1 MLDFAKRKICANQ
14 LTNIMKGIAALAP
27 TLLLTLILTSCMSDG
42 YTDTAAGKSD
52 TYINLNVS
60 TPTAQAR
67 ANATANPAGTSGKL
81 GQNETNPSPDT
92 EEKITSIRVWA
103 FNSGSDKATAT
114 PIGFK
119 SETNLSAQGSHNV
132 SMMITRKN
140 AETLRKSKIDL
151 YILLNAES
159 EGVLDGKNCIK
170 MTRADLEKLVI
181 KNQFGITA
189 EGTAQTTVVPQAG
202 LPISRVIKELD
213 VTDNIKDNAT
223 DAALH
228 SINIPLIRAVSK
240 LHFFFTRKKVKDK
253 DKNTEGVEVTKI
265 EVNVNVIPTQSSVF
279 PTATTDANKET
290 EGLTGDLTSLSYLS
304 QKMTFGSV
312 ATKDIGP
319 VSDPTSYIRKPGQTA
334 DAYITQLSGVTTE
347 CHLSYLRETDK
358 ELTGTIYY
366 KLNKSGAVKQT
377 PFSISKAYRNHEMV
391 VYGYFLGDEEST
403 LTLKY
408 YVAGWTDK
416 GTTNIEFN

>member
-1 MLDFAKRKICANQ
+1 MFDFAKRKICANQ
-14 LTNIMKGIAALAP
+14 LTSIMKGIAALAP

-67 ANATANPAGTSGKL
+67 AKAPANPAGTSGKL
-81 GQNETNPSPDT
+81 GQDETNPSSDT

-103 FNSGSDKATAT
+103 FKSGSDRATAT

-119 SETNLSAQGSHNV
+119 SETNLLKQGSHNV
-132 SMMITRKN
+132 SMMITSKN
-140 AETLRKSKIDL
+140 AKALDKIDL

-159 EGVLDGKNCIK
+159 EGVLDGQDCIK
-170 MTRADLEKLVI
+170 MTRAELEALVI
-181 KNQFGITA
+181 KNNFGIA
-189 EGTAQTTVVPQAG
+189 DGTAQTTVVPKAG

-223 DAALH
+223 EAAQH

-240 LHFFFTRKKVKDK
+240 LHFFFTRKNVKD
-253 DKNTEGVEVTKI
+253 TECVEITKI
-265 EVNVNVIPTQSSVF
+265 EVNENVIPTQSSVF

-290 EGLTGDLTSLSYLS
+290 DGLTGNLTSLTYLNE
-304 QKMTFGSV
+304 KMTFGGV
-312 ATKDIGP
+312 ATGNIKP
-319 VSDPTSYIRKPGQTA
+319 VADPTSYIRKSQPA
-334 DAYITQLSGVTTE
+334 EEYIKKLREATTE
-347 CHLSYLRETDK
+347 CHLSYLRETGNK
-358 ELTGTIYY
+358 LTGTIYF
-366 KLNKSGAVKQT
+366 KLHKSGTEKQAT
-377 PFSISKAYRNHEMV
+377 FSISKAHRNHEMV
-391 VYGYFLGDEEST
+391 VYGYFLGDKEST

-408 YVAGWTDK
+408 YVAGWDVK
-416 GTTNIEFN
+416 KDTNITFN

>member
-1 MLDFAKRKICANQ
+1 MFDFAKRKTCANQ
-14 LTNIMKGIAALAP
+14 LTSIMKGIAALAP

-67 ANATANPAGTSGKL
+67 AKAPATTAGTSGKL
-81 GQNETNPSPDT
+81 GQDETNPSPDT

-103 FNSGSDKATAT
+103 FKSDTDKATAT

-119 SETNLSAQGSHNV
+119 SETNLSAKGSHNV

-140 AETLRKSKIDL
+140 AETLGKIDL

-159 EGVLDGKNCIK
+159 EGVLDGKDCIK
-170 MTRADLEKLVI
+170 MTRADLEALVI
-181 KNQFGITA
+181 KNKFGIA
-189 EGTAQTTVVPQAG
+189 DGTAQTTVVPDAG

-223 DAALH
+223 EAAQH

-240 LHFFFTRKKVKDK
+240 LHFFFTRKNVKD
-253 DKNTEGVEVTKI
+253 TEGVEVTKI
-265 EVNVNVIPTQSSVF
+265 EVNEGIVPTQSSVF

-290 EGLTGDLTSLSYLS
+290 DGLTGNLTSLTYLNE
-304 QKMTFGSV
+304 KMTFGGV
-312 ATKDIGP
+312 ATGNIKP
-319 VSDPTSYIRKPGQTA
+319 VADPTSYIRKTQPA
-334 DAYITQLSGVTTE
+334 EEYITNLRAATTE
-347 CHLSYLRETDK
+347 CYLSYLRESGEK
-358 ELTGTIYY
+358 LTGTIYF
-366 KLNKSGAVKQT
+366 KLSKNGAEKQAT
-377 PFSISKAYRNHEMV
+377 FSISKAHRNHEMV
-391 VYGYFLGDEEST
+391 VYGYFLGDKEST

-408 YVAGWTDK
+408 YVAGWNVKNATDI
-416 GTTNIEFN
+416 TFN

>member
-1 MLDFAKRKICANQ
+1 MFDFAKRKIGANQ
-14 LTNIMKGIAALAP
+14 LTSMMKGIAALAP
-27 TLLLTLILTSCMSDG
+27 TLLLTLILTSCMSDD

-67 ANATANPAGTSGKL
+67 ANAPAKPAGTSGKL
-81 GQNETNPSPDT
+81 GLEETYPSPDT

-103 FNSGSDKATAT
+103 FKSGSDRTTAT

-119 SETNLSAQGSHNV
+119 SETNLSAQGSHKV

-140 AETLRKSKIDL
+140 AENLDKIDL

-170 MTRADLEKLVI
+170 MTREDLENLVI

-202 LPISRVIKELD
+202 LPISRVIKDLD
-213 VTDNIKDNAT
+213 VTNNIKDNAT
-223 DAALH
+223 EAALH

-240 LHFFFTRKKVKDK
+240 LHFFFTRKNVKD
-253 DKNTEGVEVTKI
+253 TEGVVVTKI
-265 EVNVNVIPTQSSVF
+265 EVNENVIPTQSSVF

-290 EGLTGDLTSLSYLS
+290 EGLTGNLNSLSYLS
-304 QKMTFGSV
+304 QKIKFGSV
-312 ATKDIGP
+312 ATENIKP
-319 VSDPTSYIRKPGQTA
+319 VPDPTSYIRKPGQTA
-334 DAYITQLSGVTTE
+334 EAYITQLRGATAE
-347 CHLSYLRETDK
+347 CHLSYLRETGK

-366 KLNKSGAVKQT
+366 KLDKSGAEKQT
-377 PFSISKAYRNHEMV
+377 PFRISKAYRNHEMV
-391 VYGYFLGDEEST
+391 VYGYFLGDEKST
-403 LTLKY
+403 LTLNY
-408 YVAGWTDK
+408 YVADWNEKKATD
-416 GTTNIEFN
+416 IVFD

>member
-1 MLDFAKRKICANQ
+1 MFDFAKRKICANQ
-14 LTNIMKGIAALAP
+14 LTSMMKGIAALAP
-27 TLLLTLILTSCMSDG
+27 TLLLTLILTSCMSDD
-42 YTDTAAGKSD
+42 YTDTTAGKSD

-67 ANATANPAGTSGKL
+67 ANAPAKPAGTSGKL
-81 GQNETNPSPDT
+81 GLKETYPSPNT

-103 FNSGSDKATAT
+103 FKSDTDKETAT

-119 SETNLSAQGSHNV
+119 SETNLSAQGSHKV

-140 AETLRKSKIDL
+140 AENLDKIDL

-159 EGVLDGKNCIK
+159 EGVLDGKDCIK

-189 EGTAQTTVVPQAG
+189 DSTAQTTVVPQAG
-202 LPISRVIKELD
+202 LPISRVIQDLD
-213 VTDNIKDNAT
+213 VTKNIKDNAT
-223 DAALH
+223 EAALH

-240 LHFFFTRKKVKDK
+240 LHFFFTRKNVKD
-253 DKNTEGVEVTKI
+253 TEGVVVTRI
-265 EVNVNVIPTQSSVF
+265 EVNENVIPTQSSVF
-279 PTATTDANKET
+279 PTATTDAKKET
-290 EGLTGDLTSLSYLS
+290 EGLTGNLNSLSYLS
-304 QKMTFGSV
+304 RKIKFGSV
-312 ATKDIGP
+312 ATENIRP

-334 DAYITQLSGVTTE
+334 EAYITQLRGATAE

-366 KLNKSGAVKQT
+366 KLDKSGAEKQT
-377 PFSISKAYRNHEMV
+377 PFSIPKAYRNHEMV
-391 VYGYFLGDEEST
+391 VYGYFLGDQEST
-403 LTLKY
+403 LNLNY
-408 YVAGWTDK
+408 NVVIWNDK
-416 GTTNIEFN
+416 GHTDIVFD

>member
-67 ANATANPAGTSGKL
+67 ANAPANTAGTSGTL
-81 GQNETNPSPDT
+81 GQDETNPSPDT

-103 FNSGSDKATAT
+103 FKSGSDKATAT

-119 SETNLSAQGSHNV
+119 SETNLSKQGSHNV

-140 AETLRKSKIDL
+140 AETLGKIDL

-159 EGVLDGKNCIK
+159 ERVLDGKDCIK
-170 MTRADLEKLVI
+170 MTRAELEALVI
-181 KNQFGITA
+181 KNNFGIA
-189 EGTAQTTVVPQAG
+189 NGTAQTTVVPDAG
-202 LPISRVIKELD
+202 LPISRVIKDLD
-213 VTDNIKDNAT
+213 VTNNIKDNAT
-223 DAALH
+223 EAAQH
-228 SINIPLIRAVSK
+228 SIHIPLIRAVSK
-240 LHFFFTRKKVKDK
+240 LHFFFTRKNVKD
-253 DKNTEGVEVTKI
+253 TEGVEVTKI
-265 EVNVNVIPTQSSVF
+265 EVNEGIVPTQSSVF
-279 PTATTDANKET
+279 PTATTYANKET
-290 EGLTGDLTSLSYLS
+290 DGLTGNLTSLKYLNE
-304 QKMTFGSV
+304 KMTFGGV
-312 ATKDIGP
+312 ATRNITP
-319 VSDPTSYIRKPGQTA
+319 VENPTSYIRKSDQTA
-334 DAYITQLSGVTTE
+334 DAYITQLRGVTTE

-358 ELTGTIYY
+358 DLTGTIHY
-366 KLNKSGAVKQT
+366 KLDKSGAEKQT
-377 PFSISKAYRNHEMV
+377 PFSIPKAYRNHEMV
-391 VYGYFLGDEEST
+391 VYGYFLGEKST

>member
-1 MLDFAKRKICANQ
+1 MFDFAKRKIGANQ
-14 LTNIMKGIAALAP
+14 LISMMKGIAALAP
-27 TLLLTLILTSCMSDG
+27 TLLLTLILTSCMSDD

-60 TPTAQAR
+60 TPTARAR
-67 ANATANPAGTSGKL
+67 ANAPAKPAGTSGKL
-81 GQNETNPSPDT
+81 GLEETYPSPNT

-103 FNSGSDKATAT
+103 FKSDTDRATAT

-119 SETNLSAQGSHNV
+119 SETNLTAQGSHKV

-140 AETLRKSKIDL
+140 AKNLGKIDL

-170 MTRADLEKLVI
+170 MTRADLENLVI

-189 EGTAQTTVVPQAG
+189 EGTAQTRVVPQAG

-213 VTDNIKDNAT
+213 VTNNIKDNAT
-223 DAALH
+223 EAAQH
-228 SINIPLIRAVSK
+228 SIHIPLIRAVSK
-240 LHFFFTRKKVKDK
+240 LHFFFTRKDVKD
-253 DKNTEGVEVTKI
+253 TEGVVVTKI
-265 EVNVNVIPTQSSVF
+265 EVNENVIPTQSSVF

-290 EGLTGDLTSLSYLS
+290 EGLTGDLTSLTYLS

-347 CHLSYLRETDK
+347 CHLSYLRETGK

-366 KLNKSGAVKQT
+366 KLDKSGAEKQT
-377 PFSISKAYRNHEMV
+377 PFRISKANRNHEMV
-391 VYGYFLGDEEST
+391 VYGYFLGDEKST
-403 LTLKY
+403 LTLNY
-408 YVAGWTDK
+408 YVADWNEKKATD
-416 GTTNIEFN
+416 IVFD

>member
-1 MLDFAKRKICANQ
+1 MFDFAKRKICANQ
-14 LTNIMKGIAALAP
+14 LTSIMKGIAALAP

-67 ANATANPAGTSGKL
+67 ANAPAYPAGTSGTPGL
-81 GQNETNPSPDT
+81 DETKPSPDT

-103 FNSGSDKATAT
+103 FKSSSDKATAT

-119 SETNLSAQGSHNV
+119 SETNLSEKGSHNV

-140 AETLRKSKIDL
+140 AETLGKIDL

-159 EGVLDGKNCIK
+159 EGVLDGKDCIK
-170 MTRADLEKLVI
+170 MTRAELEALVI
-181 KNQFGITA
+181 KNQFGIA
-189 EGTAQTTVVPQAG
+189 EGTAQTTVVPPAG

-213 VTDNIKDNAT
+213 VTNNIKDNAT
-223 DAALH
+223 EAAQH

-240 LHFFFTRKKVKDK
+240 LHFFFTRKNVKD
-253 DKNTEGVEVTKI
+253 TEGVEVTKI
-265 EVNVNVIPTQSSVF
+265 EVNENVIPTQSSVF

-290 EGLTGDLTSLSYLS
+290 EGLTGNLTSLTYLS

-312 ATKDIGP
+312 ATGNIKP
-319 VSDPTSYIRKPGQTA
+319 VTDPTSYIRKPGQTA
-334 DAYITQLSGVTTE
+334 DDYITKLREATTE
-347 CHLSYLRETDK
+347 CHLSYLRETGEK
-358 ELTGTIYY
+358 LTGTIYF
-366 KLNKSGAVKQT
+366 KLNKSGAEKQAT
-377 PFSISKAYRNHEMV
+377 FSISKAYRNHEMV
-391 VYGYFLGDEEST
+391 VYGYFLGDKEST

-408 YVAGWTDK
+408 YVADWNVKDA
-416 GTTNIEFN
+416 TNITFN

>member
-67 ANATANPAGTSGKL
+67 ANAPANPAGTSGTP
-81 GQNETNPSPDT
+81 GQDETNPSPDT

-103 FNSGSDKATAT
+103 FKSGSDRVTAT

-119 SETNLSAQGSHNV
+119 SETNLSAQGSHKV

-140 AETLRKSKIDL
+140 AETLSKIDL

-159 EGVLDGKNCIK
+159 EGVLDDKNCIK
-170 MTRADLEKLVI
+170 MTRAELEALVI
-181 KNQFGITA
+181 KNNFGIDN
-189 EGTAQTTVVPQAG
+189 GTAQTTEVPQAG

-213 VTDNIKDNAT
+213 VTKNIKDNAT
-223 DAALH
+223 EAAQN
-228 SINIPLIRAVSK
+228 SIDIPLIRAVSK
-240 LHFFFTRKKVKDK
+240 LHFFFTRKKDVKD
-253 DKNTEGVEVTKI
+253 TEGAEVTKI
-265 EVNVNVIPTQSSVF
+265 EVNENVIPTQSSVF
-279 PTATTDANKET
+279 PTATTYANKET
-290 EGLTGDLTSLSYLS
+290 DGLTGDLTSLTYLNE
-304 QKMTFGSV
+304 KMTFGGV
-312 ATKDIGP
+312 ATGDIKP
-319 VSDPTSYIRKPGQTA
+319 VPDPTSYIRKPDQTA
-334 DAYITQLSGVTTE
+334 EDYITKLRKATTE
-347 CHLSYLRETDK
+347 CHLSYLRETGE
-358 ELTGTIYY
+358 ELTGTIYF
-366 KLNKSGAVKQT
+366 KLNKSGAEKHKT
-377 PFSISKAYRNHEMV
+377 FSISKAYRNHEMV

-408 YVAGWTDK
+408 YVADWNVKDA
-416 GTTNIEFN
+416 TNITFN

>member
-1 MLDFAKRKICANQ
+1 MFDFAKRKICANQ
-14 LTNIMKGIAALAP
+14 LTSIMKGIAALAP

-67 ANATANPAGTSGKL
+67 ANAPANPAGTSGKP

-103 FNSGSDKATAT
+103 FKSGSDKTTAT

-119 SETNLSAQGSHNV
+119 SETNLSAKGSHNV

-140 AETLRKSKIDL
+140 AETLGKIDL

-159 EGVLDGKNCIK
+159 EGVLDGKDCIK
-170 MTRADLEKLVI
+170 MTRADLEALVI
-181 KNQFGITA
+181 KNKFGIA
-189 EGTAQTTVVPQAG
+189 DGTAQTTVVPDAG

-213 VTDNIKDNAT
+213 VTNNIKDNAT
-223 DAALH
+223 EAAQH

-240 LHFFFTRKKVKDK
+240 LHFFFTRKNVKD
-253 DKNTEGVEVTKI
+253 TECVEVTKI
-265 EVNVNVIPTQSSVF
+265 EVNENVIPTQSSVF

-290 EGLTGDLTSLSYLS
+290 DGLTGNLTSLTYLNE
-304 QKMTFGSV
+304 KMTFRGV
-312 ATKDIGP
+312 ATGDIKP
-319 VSDPTSYIRKPGQTA
+319 VADPTSYIRKSQPA
-334 DAYITQLSGVTTE
+334 EEYITKLREATTE
-347 CHLSYLRETDK
+347 CHLSYLRETGED
-358 ELTGTIYY
+358 LTGTIYF
-366 KLNKSGAVKQT
+366 KLSKNGAEKHKT
-377 PFSISKAYRNHEMV
+377 FSISKAYRNHEMV

-408 YVAGWTDK
+408 YVAGWDVK
-416 GTTNIEFN
+416 KDTNITFN

>member
-1 MLDFAKRKICANQ
+1 MFDFAKRKICANQ
-14 LTNIMKGIAALAP
+14 LTSIMKGIAALAP

-67 ANATANPAGTSGKL
+67 ANAPAKPAGTSGKL
-81 GQNETNPSPDT
+81 GLNETNPSPDT

-103 FNSGSDKATAT
+103 FKSGSDKATAT

-140 AETLRKSKIDL
+140 AETLAKIDL

-159 EGVLDGKNCIK
+159 VGVLDGKDCIK
-170 MTRADLEKLVI
+170 MTRAELEKLVI
-181 KNQFGITA
+181 KNQFGIA
-189 EGTAQTTVVPQAG
+189 EGTAQTTVVPPAG

-213 VTDNIKDNAT
+213 VTNNIKDNAT
-223 DAALH
+223 EAAQH

-240 LHFFFTRKKVKDK
+240 LHFFFTRKNVKD
-253 DKNTEGVEVTKI
+253 TEGVEVTKI
-265 EVNVNVIPTQSSVF
+265 EVNENVIPTQSSVF

-290 EGLTGDLTSLSYLS
+290 EGLTGNLTSLTYLS

-312 ATKDIGP
+312 ATGNIKP
-319 VSDPTSYIRKPGQTA
+319 VTDPTSYIRKPGQTA
-334 DAYITQLSGVTTE
+334 DDYITKLREATTE
-347 CHLSYLRETDK
+347 CHLSYLRETGK
-358 ELTGTIYY
+358 ELTGTIYF
-366 KLNKSGAVKQT
+366 KLNKSGAVKQAT
-377 PFSISKAYRNHEMV
+377 FSISNAYRNHEMV
-391 VYGYFLGDEEST
+391 VYGYFLGDKELT

-408 YVAGWTDK
+408 YVADWNVKDA
-416 GTTNIEFN
+416 TNITFN

>member
-1 MLDFAKRKICANQ
+1 MFDFAKRKICANQ
-14 LTNIMKGIAALAP
+14 LTSMMKGIAALAS
-27 TLLLTLILTSCMSDG
+27 TLLLTLILTSCMSDD

-67 ANATANPAGTSGKL
+67 ANAPAKPAGTGGKL
-81 GQNETNPSPDT
+81 GLEETYPSPNT

-103 FNSGSDKATAT
+103 FKSDTDRATAT

-119 SETNLSAQGSHNV
+119 SETNLSAQGSHKV

-140 AETLRKSKIDL
+140 AENLDKIDL

-159 EGVLDGKNCIK
+159 EGVLDGKDCIK
-170 MTRADLEKLVI
+170 MTRADLENLVI

-189 EGTAQTTVVPQAG
+189 DSTAQTTVVPQAG
-202 LPISRVIKELD
+202 LPISRVIQDLD
-213 VTDNIKDNAT
+213 VTNNIKDNAT

-240 LHFFFTRKKVKDK
+240 LHFFFTRKNVKD
-253 DKNTEGVEVTKI
+253 TEGVEVTRI
-265 EVNVNVIPTQSSVF
+265 EVNENVIPTQSSVF

-290 EGLTGDLTSLSYLS
+290 EGLTGNLTSLTYLN

-319 VSDPTSYIRKPGQTA
+319 VSDPTSYIRKSGQTA
-334 DAYITQLSGVTTE
+334 EAYITQLRGVTTE

-366 KLNKSGAVKQT
+366 KLDKSGAEKQT
-377 PFSISKAYRNHEMV
+377 PFRISKAYRNHEMV
-391 VYGYFLGDEEST
+391 VYGYFLGDQEST
-403 LTLKY
+403 LTLHY
-408 YVAGWTDK
+408 YVAGWNEKKATD
-416 GTTNIEFN
+416 IVFD

>member
-67 ANATANPAGTSGKL
+67 ANAPAKPAGTSGKL
-81 GQNETNPSPDT
+81 GLEETYPSPDT

-103 FNSGSDKATAT
+103 FRSGSDRATAT

-119 SETNLSAQGSHNV
+119 SETNLSVKGSHKV

-140 AETLRKSKIDL
+140 AENLGKIDL

-159 EGVLDGKNCIK
+159 EGVLDGKDCIK

-181 KNQFGITA
+181 KDHFGIA
-189 EGTAQTTVVPQAG
+189 EGTAQTTEVPQAG

-213 VTDNIKDNAT
+213 VTNNIKDNAT

-240 LHFFFTRKKVKDK
+240 LHFFFTRKNVKD
-253 DKNTEGVEVTKI
+253 TEGVEVTKI
-265 EVNVNVIPTQSSVF
+265 EVNENVIPTQSSVF
-279 PTATTDANKET
+279 PTATTDDNKET
-290 EGLTGDLTSLSYLS
+290 EGLTGDLTSLTYLS

-334 DAYITQLSGVTTE
+334 EAYITQLRGVTTE

-391 VYGYFLGDEEST
+391 VYGYFLGDGDKEST

-408 YVAGWTDK
+408 YVADWNEKTATD
-416 GTTNIEFN
+416 IVFD

>member
-1 MLDFAKRKICANQ
+1 MFDFAKRKICANQ
-14 LTNIMKGIAALAP
+14 LTSIMKGIAALAP

-67 ANATANPAGTSGKL
+67 AKAPATTAGTSRTL
-81 GQNETNPSPDT
+81 GQDETNPSPDT

-103 FNSGSDKATAT
+103 FKSGTDRATAT

-119 SETNLSAQGSHNV
+119 SETNLSKRGSHNV

-140 AETLRKSKIDL
+140 AKNLDKIDL

-159 EGVLDGKNCIK
+159 VGVLDGKDCIK
-170 MTRADLEKLVI
+170 MTRAKLEALVI
-181 KNQFGITA
+181 ENQFGIA
-189 EGTAQTTVVPQAG
+189 DGTAQTTVVPDAG

-223 DAALH
+223 EAAQH

-240 LHFFFTRKKVKDK
+240 LHFFFTRKNVKD
-253 DKNTEGVEVTKI
+253 TEGVEVTKI
-265 EVNVNVIPTQSSVF
+265 EVNEGIIPTQSSVF
-279 PTATTDANKET
+279 PIATTDAKKET
-290 EGLTGDLTSLSYLS
+290 EGLTGDLTSLTYLNE
-304 QKMTFGSV
+304 KMTFRGV
-312 ATKDIGP
+312 ATGDIKP
-319 VSDPTSYIRKPGQTA
+319 VADPTSYIRQPGQKA
-334 DAYITQLSGVTTE
+334 EDYIKKLRAATTE
-347 CHLSYLRETDK
+347 CHLSYLRETGE
-358 ELTGTIYY
+358 ELTGTIYF
-366 KLNKSGAVKQT
+366 KLSKNGAEKHKT
-377 PFSISKAYRNHEMV
+377 FSISKAYRNHEMV

-408 YVAGWTDK
+408 YVAGWDVK
-416 GTTNIEFN
+416 KDTNITFN

>member
-67 ANATANPAGTSGKL
+67 ANAPANPAGTSGTL
-81 GQNETNPSPDT
+81 VQDETNPSPDT

-103 FNSGSDKATAT
+103 FKSDSEKATAT

-140 AETLRKSKIDL
+140 AETLGKIDL

-159 EGVLDGKNCIK
+159 EGVLNGKDCIK
-170 MTRADLEKLVI
+170 MTRADLENLVI
-181 KNQFGITA
+181 KDHFGIA
-189 EGTAQTTVVPQAG
+189 EGTAQTTEVPQAG

-213 VTDNIKDNAT
+213 VTNNIKDNAT
-223 DAALH
+223 EAAQH
-228 SINIPLIRAVSK
+228 SIHIPLIRAVSK
-240 LHFFFTRKKVKDK
+240 LHFFFTRKNVKD
-253 DKNTEGVEVTKI
+253 TEGVEVTKI
-265 EVNVNVIPTQSSVF
+265 EVNENVIPTQSSVF
-279 PTATTDANKET
+279 PTATTDDNKET

-304 QKMTFGSV
+304 RKIKFGSV
-312 ATKDIGP
+312 ATENIKP
-319 VSDPTSYIRKPGQTA
+319 VPDPTRYIRKSGQTA
-334 DAYITQLSGVTTE
+334 EAYITQLRGVTTE

-366 KLNKSGAVKQT
+366 KLNKSGAVKQAT
-377 PFSISKAYRNHEMV
+377 FSISKAYRNHEMV
-391 VYGYFLGDEEST
+391 VYGYFLGDKEST

-408 YVAGWTDK
+408 YVADWNVKDA
-416 GTTNIEFN
+416 TNITFN

>member
-67 ANATANPAGTSGKL
+67 ANAPANPAGTSGTP
-81 GQNETNPSPDT
+81 GQDETNPSPDT

-103 FNSGSDKATAT
+103 FKSDSEKATAT

-119 SETNLSAQGSHNV
+119 SETNLTAQGSHKV

-140 AETLRKSKIDL
+140 AKNLDKIDL

-159 EGVLDGKNCIK
+159 EGVLNGKDCIK
-170 MTRADLEKLVI
+170 MTRAELEALVI
-181 KNQFGITA
+181 KNNFGIA
-189 EGTAQTTVVPQAG
+189 NGTAQTTEVPQAG

-265 EVNVNVIPTQSSVF
+265 EVNENVIPTQSSVF

-290 EGLTGDLTSLSYLS
+290 EGLTGDLTSLKYLNE
-304 QKMTFGSV
+304 KMTFGGV
-312 ATKDIGP
+312 ATRDITP
-319 VSDPTSYIRKPGQTA
+319 VENPANYIRKPDQTA
-334 DAYITQLSGVTTE
+334 EDYITKLRRATTE
-347 CHLSYLRETDK
+347 CYLSYLRETGK
-358 ELTGTIYY
+358 ELTGTIYF
-366 KLNKSGAVKQT
+366 KLRKNGAEKHKT
-377 PFSISKAYRNHEMV
+377 FRISKAYRNHEMV

-408 YVAGWTDK
+408 YVADWNVKDA
-416 GTTNIEFN
+416 TNITFN

>member
-67 ANATANPAGTSGKL
+67 ANAPANTAGTSGTL
-81 GQNETNPSPDT
+81 GQDETSPNPT
-92 EEKITSIRVWA
+92 EEEKIYSIRVWA
-103 FNSGSDKATAT
+103 FKSGTNENA

-119 SETNLSAQGSHNV
+119 AETGLSATGSHNV
-132 SMMITRKN
+132 SMK
-140 AETLRKSKIDL
+140 LRKTAGKPEYIDL

-159 EGVLDGKNCIK
+159 IGVLNGNNCNT
-170 MTRADLEKLVI
+170 MTRKELEKATF
-181 KNQFGITA
+181 NSNFGINTD
-189 EGTAQTTVVPQAG
+189 GSPQAIKVPATG
-202 LPISRVIKELD
+202 LPISRVITNINVK
-213 VTDNIKDNAT
+213 DNIADNA
-223 DAALH
+223 AAAEKKPV
-228 SINIPLIRAVSK
+228 NVPLVRAVSK
-240 LHFFFTRKKVKDK
+240 LHFFFTRKDVKD
-253 DKNTEGVEVTKI
+253 TEGVEVTNI
-265 EVNVNVIPTQSSVF
+265 EVNENVIPTQSSVF
-279 PTATTDANKET
+279 PTATTDAKKET
-290 EGLTGDLTSLSYLS
+290 DGLTGDLTSLTYLKK
-304 QKMTFGSV
+304 KMTFGGV
-312 ATKDIGP
+312 ATGDIKP
-319 VSDPTSYIRKPGQTA
+319 VEDPTSYIRMSQPA
-334 DAYITQLSGVTTE
+334 EDYITNLRAATTE
-347 CHLSYLRETDK
+347 CHLSYLRETGK
-358 ELTGTIYY
+358 ELTGTIYF
-366 KLNKSGAVKQT
+366 KLNKSGAVKQKT
-377 PFSISKAYRNHEMV
+377 FSISKAYRNHEMV

>member
-1 MLDFAKRKICANQ
+1 MFDFAKRKICANQ
-14 LTNIMKGIAALAP
+14 LTSIMKGIAALAP

-67 ANATANPAGTSGKL
+67 ANATAKPAGTSGKL

-92 EEKITSIRVWA
+92 EAKITSIRVWA
-103 FNSGSDKATAT
+103 FKSVSDKATAT

-119 SETNLSAQGSHNV
+119 SETNLTAQGSHNV

-140 AETLRKSKIDL
+140 AETLGKIDL

-159 EGVLDGKNCIK
+159 VGVLDGKDCIK
-170 MTRADLEKLVI
+170 MTRAELENLVI
-181 KNQFGITA
+181 KNQFGIA

-202 LPISRVIKELD
+202 LPISRVIKKLD
-213 VTDNIKDNAT
+213 VTNNIKDNAT
-223 DAALH
+223 EAAQH

-240 LHFFFTRKKVKDK
+240 LHFFFTRKNVKD
-253 DKNTEGVEVTKI
+253 TEGVEVTKI
-265 EVNVNVIPTQSSVF
+265 EVNENVIPTQSSVF

-290 EGLTGDLTSLSYLS
+290 EGLTGNLTSLTYLS

-312 ATKDIGP
+312 ATGNIKP
-319 VSDPTSYIRKPGQTA
+319 VTDPTSYIRKPNQTA
-334 DAYITQLSGVTTE
+334 DDYITKLREATTE
-347 CHLSYLRETDK
+347 CHLSYLRETGEK
-358 ELTGTIYY
+358 LTGTIYF
-366 KLNKSGAVKQT
+366 KLNKSGAEKQAT
-377 PFSISKAYRNHEMV
+377 FSISNAYRNHEMV
-391 VYGYFLGDEEST
+391 VYGYFLGDKEST

-408 YVAGWTDK
+408 YVANWDEK
-416 GTTNIEFN
+416 EATNIEFN

>member
-67 ANATANPAGTSGKL
+67 ANAPAKPAGTGGKL
-81 GQNETNPSPDT
+81 GLEETYPSPNT

-103 FNSGSDKATAT
+103 FKSDTDRATAT

-119 SETNLSAQGSHNV
+119 SETNLTEQGSHKV

-140 AETLRKSKIDL
+140 AENLHKIDL

-159 EGVLDGKNCIK
+159 EGVLDGKDCIK
-170 MTRADLEKLVI
+170 MTRADLENLVI
-181 KNQFGITA
+181 KDHFGIA
-189 EGTAQTTVVPQAG
+189 EGTAQTTEVPQAG

-213 VTDNIKDNAT
+213 VTKNIKDNAT
-223 DAALH
+223 EAAQH
-228 SINIPLIRAVSK
+228 SIHIPLIRAVSK
-240 LHFFFTRKKVKDK
+240 LHFFFTRKNVKD
-253 DKNTEGVEVTKI
+253 TEGVEVTKI
-265 EVNVNVIPTQSSVF
+265 EVNEGIVPIQSSVF

-290 EGLTGDLTSLSYLS
+290 DGLTGNLTSLKYLNE
-304 QKMTFGSV
+304 KMTFGSV
-312 ATKDIGP
+312 ATKDIKP
-319 VSDPTSYIRKPGQTA
+319 AVPDPTSYIRKPGQTA
-334 DAYITQLSGVTTE
+334 DAYITQLRGVTTE
-347 CHLSYLRETDK
+347 CYLSYLRETDK
-358 ELTGTIYY
+358 DLTGTIYY
-366 KLNKSGAVKQT
+366 KLDKSGAEKQT
-377 PFSISKAYRNHEMV
+377 PFRISKAYRNHEMV
-391 VYGYFLGDEEST
+391 VYGYFLGDQEST
-403 LTLKY
+403 LTLNY
-408 YVAGWTDK
+408 YVAGWNEKTATD
-416 GTTNIEFN
+416 IVFD

>member
-1 MLDFAKRKICANQ
+1 MFDFAKRKIGANQ
-14 LTNIMKGIAALAP
+14 LISMMKGIAALAP
-27 TLLLTLILTSCMSDG
+27 TLLLTLILTSCMSDD

-67 ANATANPAGTSGKL
+67 ANAPAKPAGTSGKL
-81 GQNETNPSPDT
+81 GLEETYPSPNT

-103 FNSGSDKATAT
+103 FKSDTDKATAT

-119 SETNLSAQGSHNV
+119 SETNLTAQGSHKV

-140 AETLRKSKIDL
+140 AENLDKIDL

-159 EGVLDGKNCIK
+159 EGVLDGKDCIK
-170 MTRADLEKLVI
+170 MTRADLENLVI
-181 KNQFGITA
+181 KDHFGIA
-189 EGTAQTTVVPQAG
+189 EGTAQTTEVPQAG

-213 VTDNIKDNAT
+213 VTNNIKDNAT
-223 DAALH
+223 EAALH
-228 SINIPLIRAVSK
+228 SIHIPLIRAVSK
-240 LHFFFTRKKVKDK
+240 LHFFFTRKKVKD
-253 DKNTEGVEVTKI
+253 TEGVVVTRI
-265 EVNVNVIPTQSSVF
+265 EVNENVIPTQSSVF

-347 CHLSYLRETDK
+347 CHLSYLRETGK

-366 KLNKSGAVKQT
+366 KLDKSGAEKQT

-391 VYGYFLGDEEST
+391 VYGYFLGDEKST
-403 LTLKY
+403 LTLNY
-408 YVAGWTDK
+408 YVAGWNEKTATD
-416 GTTNIEFN
+416 IVFD

>member
-67 ANATANPAGTSGKL
+67 AYAPANPAGTSGTL
-81 GQNETNPSPDT
+81 GQDETNPSPDT

-103 FNSGSDKATAT
+103 FNSGPDKATAT

-119 SETNLSAQGSHNV
+119 SETNLSAKGSHNV

-140 AETLRKSKIDL
+140 AETLRKIDL

-159 EGVLDGKNCIK
+159 EGVLHGKDCIK
-170 MTRADLEKLVI
+170 MTRAELEALVI
-181 KNQFGITA
+181 KNNFGIA
-189 EGTAQTTVVPQAG
+189 NGTAQTTVVPDAG

-213 VTDNIKDNAT
+213 VTNNIKDNAT
-223 DAALH
+223 EAAQH

-240 LHFFFTRKKVKDK
+240 LHFFFTRKNVKD
-253 DKNTEGVEVTKI
+253 TEGVEVTKI
-265 EVNVNVIPTQSSVF
+265 EVNEGIVPTQSSVF
-279 PTATTDANKET
+279 PTATTYANKET
-290 EGLTGDLTSLSYLS
+290 DGLTGNLTSLTYRNE
-304 QKMTFGSV
+304 KMTFGGV
-312 ATKDIGP
+312 ATRDIKP
-319 VSDPTSYIRKPGQTA
+319 VENPTSYIRKSQPA
-334 DAYITQLSGVTTE
+334 EDYITNLRAATTE
-347 CHLSYLRETDK
+347 CYLSYLRETGE
-358 ELTGTIYY
+358 ELTGTIYF
-366 KLNKSGAVKQT
+366 KLSKNGAEKHKT
-377 PFSISKAYRNHEMV
+377 FSISKAYRNHEMV
-391 VYGYFLGDEEST
+391 VYGYCLGDDEST
-403 LTLKY
+403 VTLNY
-408 YVAGWTDK
+408 YVAGWDVK
-416 GTTNIEFN
+416 KDTNITFN

>member
-1 MLDFAKRKICANQ
+1 MFDFAKRKIGANQ
-14 LTNIMKGIAALAP
+14 LISMMKGIAALAP

-67 ANATANPAGTSGKL
+67 ANAPAKPAGTSGKL
-81 GQNETNPSPDT
+81 GLEETYPSPNT

-103 FNSGSDKATAT
+103 FKSGSDKATAT

-140 AETLRKSKIDL
+140 AENLHKIDL

-159 EGVLDGKNCIK
+159 EGVLDGKDCIK
-170 MTRADLEKLVI
+170 MTRADLENLVI
-181 KNQFGITA
+181 KDHFGIA
-189 EGTAQTTVVPQAG
+189 EGTAQTTEVPQAG

-213 VTDNIKDNAT
+213 VTNNIKDNAT
-223 DAALH
+223 EAAQH

-240 LHFFFTRKKVKDK
+240 LHFFFTRKNVKD
-253 DKNTEGVEVTKI
+253 TEGVEVTKI
-265 EVNVNVIPTQSSVF
+265 EVNKGIVPTQSSVF
-279 PTATTDANKET
+279 PTATTYAQKET
-290 EGLTGDLTSLSYLS
+290 DGLTGNLTSLTYFNDE
-304 QKMTFGSV
+304 KMTFGGV
-312 ATKDIGP
+312 ATGNIQP
-319 VSDPTSYIRKPGQTA
+319 VEDPAWYIRKPGQTA
-334 DAYITQLSGVTTE
+334 ENYITQLRGATTE
-347 CHLSYLRETDK
+347 CYLSYLRETGK
-358 ELTGTIYY
+358 ELTGTIYF
-366 KLNKSGAVKQT
+366 KLNKSGDVKQAT
-377 PFSISKAYRNHEMV
+377 FSISNAYRNHEMV
-391 VYGYFLGDEEST
+391 VYGYFLGDGEST

-408 YVAGWTDK
+408 YVADWNVKDA
-416 GTTNIEFN
+416 TNITFN

>member
-1 MLDFAKRKICANQ
+1 MFDFAKRKICANQ
-14 LTNIMKGIAALAP
+14 LTSIMKGIAALAP

-67 ANATANPAGTSGKL
+67 ANAPAKPAGTSGTL
-81 GQNETNPSPDT
+81 GLDETNPSPDT

-103 FNSGSDKATAT
+103 FKSGPDKATAT

-119 SETNLSAQGSHNV
+119 SETNLTAQGSHNV

-140 AETLRKSKIDL
+140 AETLGKIDL

-159 EGVLDGKNCIK
+159 IGVLDGKDCIK
-170 MTRADLEKLVI
+170 MTRAELENLVI
-181 KNQFGITA
+181 KNQFGIA

-213 VTDNIKDNAT
+213 VTNNIKNNAT
-223 DAALH
+223 EAAQH

-240 LHFFFTRKKVKDK
+240 LHFFFTRKNVKD
-253 DKNTEGVEVTKI
+253 TEGVEVTKI
-265 EVNVNVIPTQSSVF
+265 EVNENVIPTQSSVF

-290 EGLTGDLTSLSYLS
+290 EGLTGNLTSLTYLS
-304 QKMTFGSV
+304 QKMIFGSV
-312 ATKDIGP
+312 ATGDIKP
-319 VSDPTSYIRKPGQTA
+319 VTDPTSYIRKPGQNA
-334 DAYITQLSGVTTE
+334 EDYITKLRGATTE
-347 CHLSYLRETDK
+347 YHLSYLRETGEK
-358 ELTGTIYY
+358 LTGTIFF
-366 KLNKSGAVKQT
+366 KLNKSGAEKQAT
-377 PFSISKAYRNHEMV
+377 FSISNAYRNHEMV
-391 VYGYFLGDEEST
+391 VYGYFLGDKEST

-408 YVAGWTDK
+408 YVANWDEK
-416 GTTNIEFN
+416 KATNIEFN

>member
-1 MLDFAKRKICANQ
+1 MFDFAKRKIGANQ
-14 LTNIMKGIAALAP
+14 LISMMKGIAALAP
-27 TLLLTLILTSCMSDG
+27 TLLLTLILTSCMSDD

-67 ANATANPAGTSGKL
+67 ANAPAKPAGTSGKL
-81 GQNETNPSPDT
+81 GLEETYPSPDT

-103 FNSGSDKATAT
+103 FRSGSDRATAT

-119 SETNLSAQGSHNV
+119 SETNLSVKGSHNV

-140 AETLRKSKIDL
+140 AETLGKIDL

-159 EGVLDGKNCIK
+159 EGVLDGKDCIK
-170 MTRADLEKLVI
+170 MTRAELENLVI

-189 EGTAQTTVVPQAG
+189 EGTAQTRVVPQAG

-213 VTDNIKDNAT
+213 VTNNIKDNAT

-240 LHFFFTRKKVKDK
+240 LHFFFTRKKVKD
-253 DKNTEGVEVTKI
+253 TEGVVVTRI
-265 EVNVNVIPTQSSVF
+265 EVNENVIPTQSSVF
-279 PTATTDANKET
+279 PTATTDANKVT
-290 EGLTGDLTSLSYLS
+290 EGLTGNLTSLTYLS

-334 DAYITQLSGVTTE
+334 EAYITQLRGVTTE

-366 KLNKSGAVKQT
+366 KLDKSGAEKQT
-377 PFSISKAYRNHEMV
+377 PFSIPKAYRNHEMV
-391 VYGYFLGDEEST
+391 VYGYFLGDEKST
-403 LTLKY
+403 LTLNY
-408 YVAGWTDK
+408 YVADWNEKKATD
-416 GTTNIEFN
+416 IVFD